1 MTREELQTRTAAF
14 ARCATLFAR
23 PRLAPLATRPAI
35 SQLVR
40 AAGSVAAN
48 YRAAG
53 LGRSR
58 AEFIAKLGVV
68 REEADE
74 AVYWLEHLR
83 DTGLDKDTELQSLL
97 IEAKELSRIF
107 TASLQTARRNHREAR
122 LTRSPDSKI

>member
-1 MTREELQTRTAAF
+1 M
-14 ARCATLFAR
+14 
-23 PRLAPLATRPAI
+23 
-35 SQLVR
+35 R

-58 AEFIAKLGVV
+58 AEFIAKLGLV

-83 DTGLDKDTELQSLL
+83 DSGLEKDPTLPALL
-97 IEAKELSRIF
+97 SEAMELSWIF
-107 TASLQTARRNHREAR
+107 SASLRTARNNHREAR
-122 LTRSPDSKI
+122 TGRRHP